1 MTKQIKEY
9 LAYIALFSEK
19 EHTAEEYAA
28 ERALLLQRIAL
39 YQHERLI
46 HLLVTLA
53 FALLFMVSLSL
64 TLTQGSIGIYVLTV
78 LFLVLLVPYIK
89 HYYFL
94 ENSVQKLY
102 TYYYKIER
110 YIAEDAGSVNIKQ

>member
-9 LAYIALFSEK
+9 LQYIEAFLGT
-19 EHTAEEYAA
+19 EHTPEEYRQ
-28 ERALLLQRIAL
+28 ERLQLLKRIEF

-53 FALLFMVSLSL
+53 FAVFFLLSLFMVILV
-64 TLTQGSIGIYVLTV
+64 GNIGIMVLSG
-78 LFLVLLVPYIK
+78 LFFVLLIPYIK

-102 TYYYKIER
+102 KYYYRIE
-110 YIAEDAGSVNIKQ
+110 NL

>member
-1 MTKQIKEY
+1 MTKQIREY
-9 LAYIALFSEK
+9 LMFMREFMSSGHTNDELIAQRS
-19 EHTAEEYAA
+19 
-28 ERALLLQRIAL
+28 LLLKRIQF

-53 FALLFMVSLSL
+53 FALFFLLSLFMALIL
-64 TLTQGSIGIYVLTV
+64 KQLGILVLTG

-94 ENSVQKLY
+94 ENSVQELY
-102 TYYYKIER
+102 TIYYKLE
-110 YIAEDAGSVNIKQ
+110 KL